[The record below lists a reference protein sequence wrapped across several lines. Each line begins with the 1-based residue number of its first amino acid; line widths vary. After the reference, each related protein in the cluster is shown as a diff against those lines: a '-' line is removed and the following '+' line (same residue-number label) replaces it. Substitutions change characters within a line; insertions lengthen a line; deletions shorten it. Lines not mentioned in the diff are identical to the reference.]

1 MAQNWLESLV
11 WTDYRLAVL
20 FTVLTPLVLLLWAF
34 VAKADALQKLLVI
47 YWRVSSLLAI
57 TVYLMIGSL
66 PVSFVAALGARVLIP
81 VSLWFWVD
89 LNDEIDDLPQQRLK
103 FVFKAWRWAM
113 TIYCAIG
120 TVAQLVTLPCALKPT
135 EVLVKEASCRVWL
148 EPTWLYREYFHG
160 NTNPSFLGAI
170 GVLGLGI
177 YVLYLAYFVMFRL
190 SKQGR
195 SATGA

>member
-11 WTDYRLAVL
+11 WTDYRVAVL

-66 PVSFVAALGARVLIP
+66 PVSFVAALGARALIP

-120 TVAQLVTLPCALKPT
+120 TVAQLITLPCALKPT
-135 EVLVKEASCRVWL
+135 EMLVKEASCRVWL

-190 SKQGR
+190 GKQGR

>member
-11 WTDYRLAVL
+11 WTDYRVAVL

-66 PVSFVAALGARVLIP
+66 PVSFVAALGARALIP

-89 LNDEIDDLPQQRLK
+89 LNDEIDDLSQGRLK

-120 TVAQLVTLPCALKPT
+120 TVAQLITLPCALKPT

-190 SKQGR
+190 GKQGR

>member
-11 WTDYRLAVL
+11 WTDYRVAVL

-66 PVSFVAALGARVLIP
+66 PVSFVAALGARALIP

-120 TVAQLVTLPCALKPT
+120 TVAQLITLPCALKPT

-190 SKQGR
+190 GKQGR